1 MDKKGGILMKAT
13 VTKAK
18 KAAMDRLSTKE
29 GVIAALAIDQRGA
42 LKKMMAALGVEA
54 DAEKISQ
61 FKTLVSQELTPYA
74 SSILLDPEYGLAAA
88 QSRDPEAGL
97 LLAYEKTGYDATTPG
112 RLPDLLGEWSVERL
126 KAAGADA
133 IKFLLYYDVDEDAQ
147 INQLKHVF
155 VERLGSECQ
164 AADLP
169 FFLEVLSY
177 DAKLPEVDSKAYAQR
192 KPEKV
197 IGLMKEF
204 SKPQYKVDVLKVE
217 VPVNMNYVAGF
228 AKEEAVHTKEEAA
241 AYFKA
246 QSDATHLPFIFLSAG
261 VSASLF
267 QETLVFAKEAGS
279 TFNGVLC
286 GRATWKDGVDPFVKR
301 GTEAAQEWLASTG
314 KQHIEDLNE
323 VIQKTATSWWDK
335 VAVEE

>member
-1 MDKKGGILMKAT
+1 
-13 VTKAK
+13 
-18 KAAMDRLSTKE
+18 
-29 GVIAALAIDQRGA
+29 
-42 LKKMMAALGVEA
+42 
-54 DAEKISQ
+54 
-61 FKTLVSQELTPYA
+61 
-74 SSILLDPEYGLAAA
+74 
-88 QSRDPEAGL
+88 
-97 LLAYEKTGYDATTPG
+97 
-112 RLPDLLGEWSVERL
+112 
-126 KAAGADA
+126 
-133 IKFLLYYDVDEDAQ
+133 KFLLYYDVDEATQ

-286 GRATWKDGVDPFVKR
+286 GRATWKDGVDPFVKQ
-301 GTEAAQEWLASTG
+301 GTEAAKEWLASTG

-335 VAVEE
+335 VAVKE

>member
-1 MDKKGGILMKAT
+1 
-13 VTKAK
+13 
-18 KAAMDRLSTKE
+18 MDRLSTKE
-29 GVIAALAIDQRGA
+29 GVIAALAIDQRVPW
-42 LKKMMAALGVEA
+42 KMMAALGVEA

-97 LLAYEKTGYDATTPG
+97 CWRMKN
-112 RLPDLLGEWSVERL
+112 RLWCDYAGTFAWFIREWSVERL
-126 KAAGADA
+126 SSWQMLSN
-133 IKFLLYYDVDEDAQ
+133 LLYYDVDEATQ

-155 VERLGSECQ
+155 IGTTRQRMPSGWSAL
-164 AADLP
+164 L
-169 FFLEVLSY
+169 LEVLSY

-228 AKEEAVHTKEEAA
+228 AKEETVHTKEEVA

-246 QSDATHLPFIFLSAG
+246 QSDATSA
-261 VSASLF
+261 VYFSQCRRISQLI
-267 QETLVFAKEAGS
+267 QETLVCQRSWLHLQWRLVRPGNVERWRW
-279 TFNGVLC
+279 TLC
-286 GRATWKDGVDPFVKR
+286 
-301 GTEAAQEWLASTG
+301 
-314 KQHIEDLNE
+314 
-323 VIQKTATSWWDK
+323 KTRDRSSPSG
-335 VAVEE
+335 

>member
-1 MDKKGGILMKAT
+1 MKAT

-42 LKKMMAALGVEA
+42 LKKMMAALGAEA

-228 AKEEAVHTKEEAA
+228 AKEEAVHTKEEAT

>member
-1 MDKKGGILMKAT
+1 MKAT

-61 FKTLVSQELTPYA
+61 FKKLVSQELTPYA

-228 AKEEAVHTKEEAA
+228 AKGEAVHTKEEAA

-286 GRATWKDGVDPFVKR
+286 GRATWKDGVEPFVKQ
-301 GTEAAQEWLASTG
+301 GAEAAKEWLASTG

-335 VAVEE
+335 VTVEE

>member
-1 MDKKGGILMKAT
+1 MKAT

-61 FKTLVSQELTPYA
+61 FKKLVSQELTPYA

-133 IKFLLYYDVDEDAQ
+133 IKFLLYYDVDEATQ

-286 GRATWKDGVDPFVKR
+286 GRATWKDGVESFVKQ

>member
-1 MDKKGGILMKAT
+1 MKAT

-42 LKKMMAALGVEA
+42 LKKMMAALGVEV

-301 GTEAAQEWLASTG
+301 GTEAAKEWLASTG

>member
-1 MDKKGGILMKAT
+1 MKAT

-133 IKFLLYYDVDEDAQ
+133 IKFLLYYDVDEDAH

-228 AKEEAVHTKEEAA
+228 AKGEAVHTKEEAA

-286 GRATWKDGVDPFVKR
+286 GRATWKDGVEPFVKQ
-301 GTEAAQEWLASTG
+301 GTEAAKEWLASTG

-335 VAVEE
+335 VAVED

>member
-1 MDKKGGILMKAT
+1 MKAT

-228 AKEEAVHTKEEAA
+228 AKEEAVYTKEEAA

-286 GRATWKDGVDPFVKR
+286 GRATWKDGVESFVKQ
-301 GTEAAQEWLASTG
+301 GTEAAKEWLASTG

-323 VIQKTATSWWDK
+323 VIQKTATSWWNK
-335 VAVEE
+335 VTVEE